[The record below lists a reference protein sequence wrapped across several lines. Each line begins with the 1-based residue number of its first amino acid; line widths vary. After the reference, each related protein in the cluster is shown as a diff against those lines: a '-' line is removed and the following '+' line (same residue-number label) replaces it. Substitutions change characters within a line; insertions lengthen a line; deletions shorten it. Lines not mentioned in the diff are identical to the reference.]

1 MTTEKLQSA
10 IDQAAPLDVKDIAIR
25 TVKTFIAAAA
35 GTPLT
40 VAIFDL
46 DVTSI
51 QSIAISAGITAT
63 NVVMNS
69 LLKWSAS

>member
-1 MTTEKLQSA
+1 MTTEKIQSA
-10 IDQAAPLDVKDIAIR
+10 INQAAPTGIKDIAIR
-25 TVKTFIAAAA
+25 TAKTFVAAAA

>member
-1 MTTEKLQSA
+1 MTTKKLQSA
-10 IDQAAPLDVKDIAIR
+10 IDQAAPLDIKDIAIR
-25 TVKTFIAAAA
+25 TLKTFVAAAA

-46 DVTSI
+46 DVSSI
-51 QSIAISAGITAT
+51 QAIAISAGIAAT
-63 NVVMNS
+63 NVVMNA